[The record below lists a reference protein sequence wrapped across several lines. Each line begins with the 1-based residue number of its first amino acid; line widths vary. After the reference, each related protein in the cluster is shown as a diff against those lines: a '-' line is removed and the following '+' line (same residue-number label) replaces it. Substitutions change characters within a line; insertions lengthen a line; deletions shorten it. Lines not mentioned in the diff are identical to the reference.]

1 MKLQEIENIQ
11 KAYNVSETQKMI
23 SNGSIWKFE
32 GSMGRFAMSLLD
44 SGVCFLPDHNTSDYY
59 GTIIPSRE
67 VLEDGTKGTIG
78 NCSRFWGKVNEGN
91 FECIEYL
98 EESF

>member
-1 MKLQEIENIQ
+1 MNLEEIKLFQEE
-11 KAYNVSETQKMI
+11 YNVTETQKRI
-23 SNGSIWKFE
+23 TDGSIWHFE
-32 GSMGRFAMSLLD
+32 GSTGRFAMSLID
-44 SGVCFLPDHNTSDYY
+44 SGVCFLPDHKTSDYY

-67 VLEDGTKGTIG
+67 MLENGTKGTIG
-78 NCSRFWGKVNEGN
+78 NSSRFWGKVNDGD

>member
-1 MKLQEIENIQ
+1 MNLQEIENLQ
-11 KAYNVSETQKMI
+11 ETYNVADTQKRI
-23 SNGSIWKFE
+23 NDGSIWKFE
-32 GSMGRFAMSLLD
+32 GSAGRFAMSLLD
-44 SGVCFLPDHNTSDYY
+44 SGVCFLPDHKTSDYY

-78 NCSRFWGKVNEGN
+78 NCSRFWDKVDGGD